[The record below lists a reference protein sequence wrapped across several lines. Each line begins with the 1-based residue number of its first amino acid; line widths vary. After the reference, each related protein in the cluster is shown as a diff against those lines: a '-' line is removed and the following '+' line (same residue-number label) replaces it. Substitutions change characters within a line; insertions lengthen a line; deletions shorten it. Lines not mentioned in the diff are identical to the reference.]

1 MGGCRLEK
9 QSRLACIIFLV
20 SAAETIG
27 DTSAMVSGGLNRE
40 ITGEEIQGSLA
51 CDGYSSAM
59 SSLFGCPP
67 LTSFSQNV
75 GLVANGLGIS
85 VISKAA
91 ACSPGSDQKLLVFDL
106 PVVADS
112 RSLYLVYHK
121 NYILKPYVHHFM
133 EFVLHFYKKS
143 AL

>member
-1 MGGCRLEK
+1 MKGNDNCSISNIYRLDGRVPVEK

-75 GLVANGLGIS
+75 GLVAMTKVVNRFTIMMFGTILSLVLPKDMEI
-85 VISKAA
+85 
-91 ACSPGSDQKLLVFDL
+91 QK
-106 PVVADS
+106 
-112 RSLYLVYHK
+112 
-121 NYILKPYVHHFM
+121 IG
-133 EFVLHFYKKS
+133 
-143 AL
+143 

>member
-1 MGGCRLEK
+1 MEK

-75 GLVANGLGIS
+75 GLVAMTKVVNRFTIMMFGNHS
-85 VISKAA
+85 E
-91 ACSPGSDQKLLVFDL
+91 PGSSKRYGN
-106 PVVADS
+106 PEN
-112 RSLYLVYHK
+112 R
-121 NYILKPYVHHFM
+121 IITGPT
-133 EFVLHFYKKS
+133 FYKNVIQTP
-143 AL
+143 

>member
-1 MGGCRLEK
+1 MEK

-75 GLVANGLGIS
+75 GLVAMTKVVNRFTIMMFGIHS
-85 VISKAA
+85 E
-91 ACSPGSDQKLLVFDL
+91 PWFFQKIWKSQKIRIITG
-106 PVVADS
+106 PT
-112 RSLYLVYHK
+112 
-121 NYILKPYVHHFM
+121 
-133 EFVLHFYKKS
+133 FYKM
-143 AL
+143 